1 MRLLCAANVSCNDR
15 KGSVVIFAIQVI
27 SRVTLKM
34 PDYFNRCSQSVLT
47 IVSDGNIKRNESGK
61 WPVSSN
67 SSMNRFI
74 PVIQSGRFYHSS
86 SNGTSGWLRFMSL
99 ENFLTTRSSYA
110 SLIAVW
116 LCLCAFL
123 LFTVPRTTL
132 SFAGEIAENEIPSQ
146 EDEETELEVLPSL
159 RQRLTRRQQ
168 LPFESSAT
176 FGNHLNCQNCSFGP
190 PVRFPRAIIGHQL
203 ANGLCAPLLI

>member
-1 MRLLCAANVSCNDR
+1 MTTV
-15 KGSVVIFAIQVI
+15 GSDNGI
-27 SRVTLKM
+27 
-34 PDYFNRCSQSVLT
+34 N
-47 IVSDGNIKRNESGK
+47 GNEFGK
-61 WPVSSN
+61 WPLLSN

-86 SNGTSGWLRFMSL
+86 SNGIPGWLRFMSL
-99 ENFLTTRSSYA
+99 DNLLTTRSSCA

-132 SFAGEIAENEIPSQ
+132 LSPGAIAENEVPSQ
-146 EDEETELEVLPSL
+146 EDGETELEVLPSS
-159 RQRLTRRQQ
+159 RQRLTRRHPIA
-168 LPFESSAT
+168 LESSAT
-176 FGNHLNCQNCSFGP
+176 FGNHLNCQNCTFCP